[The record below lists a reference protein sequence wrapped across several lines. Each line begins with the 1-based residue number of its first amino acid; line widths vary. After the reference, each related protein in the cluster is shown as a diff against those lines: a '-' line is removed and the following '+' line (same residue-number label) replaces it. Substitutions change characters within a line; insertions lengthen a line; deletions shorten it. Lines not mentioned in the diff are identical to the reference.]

1 MYRPKDIIET
11 IAANLRQTRNPFG
24 IPNALVNRWW
34 VHSDLPYSGDTLLF
48 TGMMYQFIPYIE
60 ASTRILEKY
69 EDTAWAD
76 YVRYAP
82 CVPAV
87 LSGLGLALMTP
98 GREKRR
104 FNRILQDI
112 VKILKASQVD
122 FFYHPEL
129 DQYSGVLLYD
139 LGDQKSFVRHARWV
153 AAKLQTAGVRRLIT
167 VDPHTTY
174 ALKEL
179 YPKYTG
185 VRFEVSPYF
194 EKIDLPKADTTRTV
208 TLHDPCFY
216 GRYLGLSDVPAEKLA
231 RLGVTCRP
239 VSQSG
244 AFTHCCGGPA
254 ESISPRLAGEIGN
267 RRLAQL
273 KTTGAPLV
281 AMCPIC
287 LGNLRKSGA
296 DVADLSSIIAGQM
309 AGQAFEN
316 SSSTL

>member
-1 MYRPKDIIET
+1 MYRPRDIIET
-11 IAANLRQTRNPFG
+11 IAGNLRQTRNPFG

-34 VHSDLPYSGDTLLF
+34 VGRDLPYTGDTLLF
-48 TGMMYQFIPYIE
+48 TGLMYQFIPYIE
-60 ASTRILEKY
+60 ASTRILEQY
-69 EDTAWAD
+69 EDTPWAD
-76 YVRYAP
+76 TLRYARY
-82 CVPAV
+82 VPPV

-104 FNRILQDI
+104 FNRILKDI
-112 VKILKASQVD
+112 VSILQASKVD
-122 FFYHPEL
+122 FYYHPQL

-139 LGDQKSFVRHARWV
+139 LGDQKSFVNHARWV
-153 AAKLQTAGVRRLIT
+153 AGRLQSAGVKRLIT

-179 YPKYTG
+179 YPKTTG
-185 VRFEVSPYF
+185 VRFTVTPYF
-194 EKIDLPKADTTRTV
+194 ELIDLAKTNGTRTV

-216 GRYLGLSDVPAEKLA
+216 GRYLGLSDIPAEKLA
-231 RLGVTCRP
+231 RLGIQCRP
-239 VSQSG
+239 VPQSG

-254 ESISPRLAGEIGN
+254 ESVSPKLAGEIGN

-273 KTTGAPLV
+273 QETGAPLV

-296 DVADLSSIIAGQM
+296 VVEDLSTVIAGAM
-309 AGQAFEN
+309 I
-316 SSSTL
+316 

>member
-1 MYRPKDIIET
+1 MYRPHDIIET
-11 IAANLRQTRNPFG
+11 IAANLKQTRNPFG
-24 IPNALVNRWW
+24 IPNSLVNRWW
-34 VHSDLPYSGDTLLF
+34 VDEDLPYEGDTLLF

-60 ASTRILEKY
+60 ASTRVLAKY
-69 EDTAWAD
+69 EDTEWAD

-82 CVPAV
+82 YVPAI
-87 LSGLGLALMTP
+87 LAGLGLAVVTP
-98 GREKRR
+98 GREKRKY
-104 FNRILQDI
+104 NRILKDI
-112 VKILKASQVD
+112 VKILVASRVD
-122 FFYHPEL
+122 FFYHPQL

-139 LGDQKSFVRHARWV
+139 LGDQTSFVRHARWV
-153 AAKLQTAGVRRLIT
+153 AKRLRSAGVRRLIT

-179 YPKYTG
+179 YPKTTG
-185 VRFEVSPYF
+185 IRFEVSPYF
-194 EKIDLPKADTTRTV
+194 ENIDLPEAAGSRTV

-216 GRYLGLSDVPAEKLA
+216 GRYLGLSDVPEEKLA

-239 VSQSG
+239 VPQSG

-254 ESISPRLAGEIGN
+254 ESISPKLAGEVGG

-273 KTTGAPLV
+273 EVTGAPLV

-296 DVADLSSIIAGQM
+296 VVEDLSSVIASQM
-309 AGQAFEN
+309 A
-316 SSSTL
+316 

>member
-34 VHSDLPYSGDTLLF
+34 VDSDLPYTGDTLLF

-60 ASTRILEKY
+60 ASTRVLEQY
-69 EDTAWAD
+69 EDTPWAD
-76 YVRYAP
+76 YLRYARY
-82 CVPAV
+82 VPGIV
-87 LSGLGLALMTP
+87 SGLGLALVTP
-98 GREKRR
+98 GREKRK
-104 FNRILQDI
+104 FNRILHDI
-112 VKILKASQVD
+112 VRILKASKVD
-122 FFYHPEL
+122 FFYDPQL
-129 DQYSGVLLYD
+129 DQYSGVLPYD
-139 LGDQKSFVRHARWV
+139 LGDQKTFVRHARWV
-153 AAKLQTAGVRRLIT
+153 ANRLQSAGIKRLIT

-185 VRFEVSPYF
+185 SRFEVSPYF
-194 EKIDLPKADTTRTV
+194 EKIDLPEAESTRTV

-216 GRYLGLSDVPAEKLA
+216 GRYLGLSDVPEEKLA

-239 VSQSG
+239 VPQSG

-254 ESISPRLAGEIGN
+254 ESISPRLAGEIGG
-267 RRLAQL
+267 RRMAQL
-273 KTTGAPLV
+273 ETTGAPLV

-287 LGNLRKSGA
+287 LGNLRKTGA
-296 DVADLSSIIAGQM
+296 EVADLSSVIADAM
-309 AGQAFEN
+309 A
-316 SSSTL
+316 

>member
-1 MYRPKDIIET
+1 MYNPRDIIET

-34 VHSDLPYSGDTLLF
+34 RDSKLPYTGETLLF

-60 ASTRILEKY
+60 ASTQVLAKY
-69 EDTAWAD
+69 EDTEWAD
-76 YVRYAP
+76 YLRYARH
-82 CVPAV
+82 VPGFV
-87 LSGLGLALMTP
+87 SGLGLALMTP
-98 GREKRR
+98 NREKRKY
-104 FNRILQDI
+104 NRILLDI
-112 VKILKASQVD
+112 VKILTASKVD
-122 FFYHPEL
+122 FFYDPRL

-153 AAKLQTAGVRRLIT
+153 AKKLQSAGIKRLIT

-185 VRFEVSPYF
+185 ASFEVTPYF
-194 EKIDLPKADTTRTV
+194 EKIDLPQADGTRTV

-216 GRYLGLSDVPAEKLA
+216 GRYLGLSDVPEEKLA
-231 RLGVTCRP
+231 RLGVRCQP

-254 ESISPRLAGEIGN
+254 ESISPKLAGEIGD

-273 KTTGAPLV
+273 AATGAPLV

-287 LGNLRKSGA
+287 LGNLRKSGTP
-296 DVADLSSIIAGQM
+296 VEDLSSVIAGAM
-309 AGQAFEN
+309 
-316 SSSTL
+316 T

>member
-1 MYRPKDIIET
+1 MYSPRNIIET
-11 IAANLRQTRNPFG
+11 IAGNLRQTRNPFG

-34 VHSDLPYSGDTLLF
+34 VDSELPHTGDALLF

-60 ASTRILEKY
+60 ASTRVLEKY
-69 EDTAWAD
+69 EDTPWAD
-76 YVRYAP
+76 YLRYARY
-82 CVPAV
+82 VPGIV
-87 LSGLGLALMTP
+87 SGLGLALMTP
-98 GREKRR
+98 GREKRK
-104 FNRILQDI
+104 FNRILRDI
-112 VKILKASQVD
+112 VCILQASKVD
-122 FFYHPEL
+122 FFYHPRL

-139 LGDQKSFVRHARWV
+139 LGDQQSFVRHARWV
-153 AAKLQTAGVRRLIT
+153 AGRLTSAGIKRLIT

-185 VRFEVSPYF
+185 VSFEVSPYF
-194 EKIDLPKADTTRTV
+194 EHIDLPKAGSTRTV

-231 RLGVTCRP
+231 RLGVQCRP
-239 VSQSG
+239 VSQSS

-254 ESISPRLAGEIGN
+254 ESISPKLAGEIGG

-273 KTTGAPLV
+273 RDTGAPLV

-296 DVADLSSIIAGQM
+296 DVEDLSSVIAGAM
-309 AGQAFEN
+309 A
-316 SSSTL
+316 

>member
-1 MYRPKDIIET
+1 MYRPRDIIET
-11 IAANLRQTRNPFG
+11 IAGNLRQTRNPFG
-24 IPNALVNRWW
+24 IPNAVVNRWW
-34 VHSDLPYSGDTLLF
+34 VDSELPYSGDTLLF

-60 ASTRILEKY
+60 ASTRVLEKY

-76 YVRYAP
+76 YLRYARY
-82 CVPAV
+82 VPPI

-104 FNRILQDI
+104 FNGILKNI
-112 VKILKASQVD
+112 VSILKASKVD
-122 FFYHPEL
+122 FYYHPQL

-139 LGDQKSFVRHARWV
+139 LGDQQSFVRHARWV
-153 AAKLQTAGVRRLIT
+153 AKRLQAAGVKRLIT

-185 VRFEVSPYF
+185 ARFTVTPYF
-194 EKIDLPKADTTRTV
+194 ELINLAKTNGTRTV

-231 RLGVTCRP
+231 GLGIQCRP
-239 VSQSG
+239 VPQSG

-254 ESISPRLAGEIGN
+254 ESISPKLAGEIGG

-273 KTTGAPLV
+273 QDTGAPLV

-296 DVADLSSIIAGQM
+296 AVEDLSTVIAG
-309 AGQAFEN
+309 AIA
-316 SSSTL
+316 